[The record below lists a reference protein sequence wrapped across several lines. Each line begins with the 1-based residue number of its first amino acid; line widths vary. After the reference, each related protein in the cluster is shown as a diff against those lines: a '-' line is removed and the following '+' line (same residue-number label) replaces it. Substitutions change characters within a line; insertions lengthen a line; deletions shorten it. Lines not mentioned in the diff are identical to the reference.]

1 MPLFTLDSEAPCVKI
16 MTCSCSFFYFSK
28 ERWFIEWENGGG
40 VCVRLER

>member
-1 MPLFTLDSEAPCVKI
+1 MCQDDDLLVL
-16 MTCSCSFFYFSK
+16 SFISSK